1 MAERAQQSVPET
13 PDTPGKEVAQKQEQS
28 SGGGRRLLARLLLV
42 ALTLGPTAAGAWLAY
57 FYYPSLAQA
66 AEQFSGT
73 DDDTKDKAKDEAKP
87 VEYGQFMELQGF
99 IINPAGTGGTRYL
112 MINLGLESA
121 KSGVLEELKE
131 KEVVVRDTVLK
142 LLSQRTVEE
151 LADIS
156 LRTQLKQELR
166 DAVNAVLRKGKIDR
180 VYFTQYVL
188 Q

>member
-13 PDTPGKEVAQKQEQS
+13 PDAPGEKVAQDTQGNRS
-28 SGGGRRLLARLLLV
+28 SGSWLSRLLIV
-42 ALTLGPTAAGAWLAY
+42 ALTLGPAAAGAWLAY

-73 DDDTKDKAKDEAKP
+73 KDDKEEKKP
-87 VEYGQFMELQGF
+87 SVEYGQFMELQGF
-99 IINPAGTGGTRYL
+99 IVNPAGTDGTRYL

-121 KSGVLEELKE
+121 KGDVLEELKE
-131 KEVVVRDTVLK
+131 KEIVVRDTVLK
-142 LLSQRTVEE
+142 LLGQRTVEE

-156 LRTQLKQELR
+156 LRAQLKKELR
-166 DAVNAVLRKGKIDR
+166 EAVNGILQKGKIDR

>member
-1 MAERAQQSVPET
+1 MAERTQQSVPET
-13 PDTPGKEVAQKQEQS
+13 PDTPGEEVAQEQEQS

-42 ALTLGPTAAGAWLAY
+42 ALTLGPTAAGAWIAY
-57 FYYPSLAQA
+57 VYYPSLAQA

-73 DDDTKDKAKDEAKP
+73 DDDTEEEAKP

-99 IINPAGTGGTRYL
+99 IINPAGTDGTRYL

-121 KSGVLEELKE
+121 EGGVLEELKE

-142 LLSQRTVEE
+142 LLGQRTVEE

>member
-1 MAERAQQSVPET
+1 MAERAQQPVSET
-13 PDTPGKEVAQKQEQS
+13 PDTPDEEVTQEEQEAQS
-28 SGGGRRLLARLLLV
+28 TGGRRLLSRLLLV
-42 ALTLGPTAAGAWLAY
+42 ALTLGSTAAGAWLAY
-57 FYYPSLAQA
+57 FYYPTLAQA

-73 DDDTKDKAKDEAKP
+73 DDDTEEEAP
-87 VEYGQFMELQGF
+87 SVEYGQFMELQGF
-99 IINPAGTGGTRYL
+99 IINPAGTDGTRYL
-112 MINLGLESA
+112 MVNLGLESA
-121 KSGVLEELKE
+121 EGSVLEELKE

-156 LRTQLKQELR
+156 LRAQLKQELR
-166 DAVNAVLRKGKIDR
+166 DAVNGVLRKGKIDR

>member
-13 PDTPGKEVAQKQEQS
+13 PDTPGEAVTQEAQS
-28 SGGGRRLLARLLLV
+28 SGGGRLLTRLLLI

-57 FYYPSLAQA
+57 FYYPTLAQA
-66 AEQFSGT
+66 TEQFSGT
-73 DDDTKDKAKDEAKP
+73 NRDTTAAKP
-87 VEYGQFMELQGF
+87 IEYGQFMELQGL
-99 IINPAGTGGTRYL
+99 IINPAGTNGTRYL
-112 MINLGLESA
+112 MVNLGLESA
-121 KSGVLEELKE
+121 NSGVLEELKG
-131 KEVVVRDTVLK
+131 KEVVVRDTILK
-142 LLSQRTVEE
+142 LLGQRTVEE

-166 DAVNAVLRKGKIDR
+166 EAVNAVLRKGKIDR

>member
-1 MAERAQQSVPET
+1 MAERAQQPIPET
-13 PDTPGKEVAQKQEQS
+13 PDTSGEEVAQEEKQ
-28 SGGGRRLLARLLLV
+28 SGRSLLARLLLV

-57 FYYPSLAQA
+57 FYYPTLAQA

-73 DDDTKDKAKDEAKP
+73 NDDTEEETKP

-99 IINPAGTGGTRYL
+99 IINPAGTDGTRYL

-121 KSGVLEELKE
+121 DGGVLEELKE

-142 LLSQRTVEE
+142 LLGQRTVEE

-166 DAVNAVLRKGKIDR
+166 EAVNGVLRKGKIDR

>member
-13 PDTPGKEVAQKQEQS
+13 PDTASEEVAQAQEEKT
-28 SGGGRRLLARLLLV
+28 GGNRSLLGRLLLV
-42 ALTLGPTAAGAWLAY
+42 FLTLGPTAAGAWLAY
-57 FYYPSLAQA
+57 FYYPHLAKA

-73 DDDTKDKAKDEAKP
+73 NDDKKEEEQP
-87 VEYGQFMELQGF
+87 IEYGQFMELQGF

-121 KSGVLEELKE
+121 EGSVLEELKE
-131 KEVVVRDTVLK
+131 KEIVVRDTVLK

-156 LRTQLKQELR
+156 LRAQLKQELR
-166 DAVNAVLRKGKIDR
+166 EAVNGILKKGKIDR